1 MKIGKLVGADCEV
14 HGRTELVSGRIP
26 VGMTFGNFDG
36 VHLGHQK
43 LLEEL
48 REFSSPHPIIAF
60 TFDPH
65 PSHVVRPAQE
75 KPLLMSLEERVHALL
90 EAGADAVYVQ
100 NFDQSFATLT
110 ADEFVESFL
119 PSHFALHS
127 ILLGFNF
134 CYGRDRQGCWSHFRP
149 LAKAQGWKVAHSTP
163 LLLDGVEVSSS
174 KIRECVIHG
183 NVEEASRALG
193 RPYALDGIV
202 VKGDQ
207 RGRTIGFPTAN
218 LETTKQVVP
227 AHGVYACRVDVE
239 GVGEGFRGV
248 MNCGVRPT
256 LGAGLKVQIEAHIL
270 DFDRDIYGAK
280 VKFHLLRYLRSEMRF
295 NGLDALKGQ
304 IAADVAAATTHFN
317 AHAPLGAQRSVPTR
331 HSK

>member
-1 MKIGKLVGADCEV
+1 MGTLVGPDFVV
-14 HGRTELVSGRIP
+14 HGRTELISERLPI
-26 VGMTFGNFDG
+26 GMTFGNFDG

-48 REFSSPHPIIAF
+48 REFSAPHPIVAF

-75 KPLLMSLEERVHALL
+75 KPLLMTLEERIQALL
-90 EAGADAVYVQ
+90 DAGADAVYVQ
-100 NFDQSFATLT
+100 TFDKTFASLT
-110 ADEFVESFL
+110 ADAFVEAFL
-119 PSHFALHS
+119 PSRFNLHS

-149 LAKAQGWKVAHSTP
+149 LAKAHGWKVAHSTP
-163 LLLDGVEVSSS
+163 LLLDGVELSSS
-174 KIRECVIHG
+174 KIREWVLQG
-183 NVEEASRALG
+183 NVEEAIRALG
-193 RPYALDGIV
+193 RPYALEGIV

-227 AHGVYACRVDVE
+227 AHGVYACQVDIE
-239 GVGEGFRGV
+239 GVGTGYRGV

-256 LGAGLKVQIEAHIL
+256 LGAGLKLQIEAHIL
-270 DFDRDIYGAK
+270 DFDRDIYGARI
-280 VKFHLLRYLRSEMRF
+280 KFHLLRYLRSEMRF
-295 NGLDALKGQ
+295 DGLDALKAQ
-304 IAADVAAATTHFN
+304 IAADVAAASTHFN
-317 AHAPLGAQRSVPTR
+317 ALTPSGAWRPAPTR
-331 HSK
+331 PSK